1 LEGLYEVFYEQI
13 KHITTMAN
21 LKLTKRQKDLVGDS
35 VLKKIEVDRRA
46 ISMITNQKA
55 IKDLSKEISEL
66 NEILM
71 LLTLI

>member
-1 LEGLYEVFYEQI
+1 
-13 KHITTMAN
+13 MAN

-46 ISMITNQKA
+46 ISMITNQRA